1 MLNRRILRAKAM
13 QHVYAYKQCQRSNY
27 ELAFQ
32 YVYDAYEPDLNSME
46 VQDKAKLGEERAIVT
61 QLLEDYFQHQPMRQ
75 AEEKYQQVAKEAI
88 SRYQGQCRKDQEF
101 LLNQMLSSTE
111 RIADHYRLLL
121 LLLVEFANESHRDQR
136 KQQTYSS
143 QPQPEVR
150 TNFYLNKVIQAI
162 RDSQQLHQEAE
173 ERKLNWNNYKVEIRQ
188 WYKNNI
194 KTDEEFKK
202 YQAIEEPDLEEDIS
216 IVRHIFNDIILKNE
230 PIANVFEEN
239 DINWLENSKSIKS
252 MVNKTVKSVNNE
264 SDEIEIVDLTP
275 NWEEDRDFL
284 IDLYK
289 ITLQNDLEYEQLIKE
304 KSKNWAVERIASLDS
319 VVIKMAIA
327 EMIHFS
333 SIPVKVTINEYI
345 DLSKN
350 YSTHKSKQFVNGM
363 LDVIAQELQ
372 DRNMIRKSGRGLI
385 DNQ

>member
-1 MLNRRILRAKAM
+1 M

-32 YVYDAYEPDLNSME
+32 YVHDAYEPDLNSME
-46 VQDKAKLGEERAIVT
+46 VQNKTKLGEERAIAT
-61 QLLEDYFQHQPMRQ
+61 QLLEDFFQHRPMRA
-75 AEEKYQQVAKEAI
+75 AEEKQQQTVKEAI
-88 SRYQGQCRKDQEF
+88 IRYEKQCQKDQEF

-121 LLLVEFANESHRDQR
+121 LLLVEFADESHRDQL
-136 KQQTYSS
+136 KQQTYAS
-143 QPQPEVR
+143 QPLLEVR
-150 TNFYLNKVIQAI
+150 TNFYLNKVVQAI

-173 ERKLNWNNYKVEIRQ
+173 KNKLNWNSHRVDIRQ

-194 KTDEEFKK
+194 KADEEFKK
-202 YQAIEEPDLEEDIS
+202 YQAIDGPSMDEDIA
-216 IVRHIFNDIILKNE
+216 IVRHIFNNIILKSE

-239 DINWLENSKSIKS
+239 DINWAENSKSIKS
-252 MVNKTVKSVNNE
+252 MVNKTVKSVSDE
-264 SDEIEIVDLTP
+264 QDEIEIVELTP
-275 NWEEDRDFL
+275 NWEEDKDFL
-284 IDLYK
+284 IALYK
-289 ITLQNDLEYEQLIKE
+289 ITLQNDMEYEQIIKE
-304 KSKNWAVERIASLDS
+304 KSKNWAVDRIASLDS

-327 EMIHFS
+327 EMLHFS

-372 DRNMIRKSGRGLI
+372 DKNMIRKSGRGLI